1 MKRFVLIVLFCLSF
15 AASAKGP
22 RIDRISCGFENL
34 HLISSFY
41 IGEGYLSED
50 VLEAINSTKP
60 TTFTY
65 EVEVA
70 KKRTGW
76 FDKTVLRKVIE
87 KTVTYDNLTRQ
98 YDVATKI
105 DGKETDKESLTSIEE
120 VGEVLGRVENVDM
133 GSVVDLMPG
142 EKVYYIRVRVTL
154 LKGFVLWI
162 IPSDEDTGWKEKEL
176 KTP

>member
-1 MKRFVLIVLFCLSF
+1 MKRFVIIVLL
-15 AASAKGP
+15 AAGLAVHAKGP
-22 RIDRISCGFENL
+22 KVGEISCAFENL
-34 HLISSFY
+34 HLFASFSMQ
-41 IGEGYLSED
+41 EGFLTPD
-50 VLEAINSTKP
+50 VIESLGSTKP

-76 FDKTVLRKVIE
+76 FDKTVLRKVVE

-98 YDVATKI
+98 YDVVTII
-105 DGKETDKESLTSIEE
+105 DGEEKERASLTSIEE
-120 VGEVLGRVENVDM
+120 VAGSLGGVERVDM
-133 GSVVDLMPG
+133 GSVVDMMPG
-142 EKVYYIRVRVTL
+142 EKAYYIRVRVTL
-154 LKGFVLWI
+154 LKNFILWI